1 MYAFPLK
8 AIELLPVVPLTSLTK
23 TEKLLDAVTD
33 IEPEITN
40 ETRLNSSTPS
50 ADGPKE

>member
-8 AIELLPVVPLTSLTK
+8 VITLLPLVPLTSLTR
-23 TEKLLDAVTD
+23 TEKLLELVTD
-33 IEPEITN
+33 IEPVITN

-50 ADGPKE
+50 PDVANE

>member
-8 AIELLPVVPLTSLTK
+8 VITLDPDVPSTSLTK
-23 TEKLLDAVTD
+23 TMKLLDAVTD